1 MMPRSE
7 YMFYLGCTI
16 PYRSAEN
23 AYEISSRK
31 ILEKLGVG
39 LIEMPEFNCCG
50 LPFDSMNHDLM
61 LTLAARNL
69 CQAEEKNRNMLILC
83 NGCFGTLNKVNKML
97 KEDEKLRE
105 RVNEYLSSVGMK
117 FKGSIEVFHLVQ
129 VLAEN
134 VGYDRLK
141 ETIEK
146 PLDKLEV
153 AEYSGCHL
161 FRPLKRTGF
170 DDPENPTLL
179 KKLIESTG
187 AKCLNYANENECCGE
202 PVLPI
207 NSQLA
212 LQLAGEKLVSVKA
225 VGAQA
230 LITICPACHLM
241 FDANQRRV
249 EKALNESLDIPVLHY
264 SQLLGLAMGFGPDE
278 LALDRL
284 TVSASKILDAL

>member
-1 MMPRSE
+1 MMPGG
-7 YMFYLGCTI
+7 YLFYLGCTI
-16 PYRSAEN
+16 PYRTAET

-31 ILEKLGVG
+31 ILERVG
-39 LIEMPEFNCCG
+39 AELIEMPEFNCCG

-69 CQAEEKNRNMLILC
+69 CLAEEKNTNMLILC

-97 KEDEKLRE
+97 KEDGKLRE
-105 RVNEYLSSVGMK
+105 RVNGFLSGVGAE
-117 FKGSIEVFHLVQ
+117 FKGKIEVFHLVQ
-129 VLAEN
+129 VLAEH
-134 VGYDRLK
+134 VGYEKIK
-141 ETIEK
+141 EKIEK
-146 PLDKLEV
+146 PLDKLKV

-161 FRPLKRTGF
+161 FRPLKYTGF

-179 KKLIESTG
+179 KKLIELTG

-207 NSQLA
+207 NDQLA

-230 LITICPACHLM
+230 LITVCPACHMM

-249 EKALNESLDIPVLHY
+249 EKALNETLGIPVLHY
-264 SQLLGLAMGFGPDE
+264 PQLLGLAMGLSPEE

>member
-1 MMPRSE
+1 MPE
-7 YMFYLGCTI
+7 LKYLLYLGCTI
-16 PYRSAEN
+16 PYRAAEN

-31 ILEKLGVG
+31 ILERLGVE

-50 LPFDSMNHDLM
+50 LPFDSMSHDLM

-69 CQAEEKNRNMLILC
+69 CLAEEKNLNMLILC

-97 KEDEKLRE
+97 KENEKLRE
-105 RVNEYLSSVGMK
+105 RVNKYLSGVGME
-117 FKGSIEVFHLVQ
+117 FKGKIEVFHLVQ
-129 VLAEN
+129 VLAED
-134 VGYDRLK
+134 VGYDKIK
-141 ETIEK
+141 ETIKK
-146 PLDKLEV
+146 PLDKLKV

-161 FRPLKRTGF
+161 FRPVKYTGF

-179 KKLIESTG
+179 KKLIELTR
-187 AKCLNYANENECCGE
+187 AKCLNYTTENECCGE

-207 NSQLA
+207 NDQLA
-212 LQLAGEKLVSVKA
+212 LQLAGEKLINVKA

-249 EKALNESLDIPVLHY
+249 EKALNETLGIPILHY
-264 SQLLGLAMGFGPDE
+264 PQLLGLAMGFSPEE